1 MTKIDDVFM
10 KLKEKKEGCL
20 AAYVCGGDP
29 DLRASADIAA
39 VLEKH
44 ADIIELGIPFSD
56 PIADGPVIQRAMQR
70 SLAAKTKP
78 DDVFE
83 ISSSLK
89 KPVAVMTYYNII
101 YKYGLQKFCKDAEKS
116 GVAGI
121 IVPDMP
127 PEETGELIKHSNGL
141 DLIFLVS
148 LASSKE
154 RIKLITD
161 YSSGFIY
168 LVSVT
173 GTTGARK
180 EVNPLVKDFLPLIRS
195 ATSKPVML
203 GFGISEPSH
212 IRTALEYGADGA
224 IVGSAII
231 SRIEQN
237 LNKKED
243 ILIKIDDFCRIMK
256 EATKSRA

>member
-1 MTKIDDVFM
+1 MTKIDNAFI
-10 KLKEKKEGCL
+10 KLKEKKEGCF

-29 DLRASADIAA
+29 DLRTSADIAG

-56 PIADGPVIQRAMQR
+56 PIADGPTIQRAMQR
-70 SLAAKTKP
+70 ALLAKTKP
-78 DDVFE
+78 ADIFE
-83 ISSSLK
+83 IGSSLK
-89 KPVAVMTYYNII
+89 KPVAIMTYYNII
-101 YKYGLQKFCKDAEKS
+101 YKYGLQKFCNDAEKN

-127 PEETGELIKHSNGL
+127 PEEAGEMIKYSNGL
-141 DLIFLVS
+141 NLIFLVS

-154 RIKLITD
+154 RIKLITE
-161 YSSGFIY
+161 YASGFIY

-180 EVNPLVKDFLPLIRS
+180 EINPFVKDFVPVIKS
-195 ATSKPVML
+195 ITNKPVML

-212 IRTALEYGADGA
+212 AKTALEYGADGV

-243 ILIKIDDFCRIMK
+243 ILISVEKFCRIMK
-256 EATKSRA
+256 EATKMR

>member
-1 MTKIDDVFM
+1 MTKIDDAFI

-29 DLRASADIAA
+29 DLRTSADIAA

-56 PIADGPVIQRAMQR
+56 PMADGQTIQKAMHRA
-70 SLAAKTKP
+70 LAAKTKP
-78 DDVFE
+78 ADVFE
-83 ISSSLK
+83 IVSSLK
-89 KPVAVMTYYNII
+89 KPVAIMTYYNMI
-101 YKYGLQKFCKDAEKS
+101 YKYGLQKFCRDAEKN
-116 GVAGI
+116 GVSGI

-127 PEETGELIKHSNGL
+127 PEEAGELMKYSNGL
-141 DLIFLVS
+141 NLIFLAS
-148 LASSKE
+148 LASSNE
-154 RIKLITD
+154 RIKFITD
-161 YSSGFIY
+161 YASGFVY

-180 EVNPLVKDFLPLIRS
+180 EVNPLVKEFLPLIKS
-195 ATSKPVML
+195 TTNKPIML

-243 ILIKIDDFCRIMK
+243 ILIKVDDFCRIMK
-256 EATKSRA
+256 EATKTR